1 MGGAM
6 LQLALYGSQDVL
18 LTGNPQVTFF
28 RVQYKRYSLY
38 ASEAISQTFQGVA
51 DMGRKCVCP
60 ITKQGDLVTS
70 AWLQVTLPDLK
81 LFQYGTPQEATS
93 TVPGILSARF
103 ASSTTAVIKVI
114 PPTDGLSDRYIVTV
128 TRDDAVETEF
138 EGASGS
144 TSITVTGLST
154 ARTYSVVA
162 RRVRS
167 NNTEGSNSASM
178 DVITLRWCNNVGHA
192 LIRSVELSI
201 GGSLIDRHVGEYLD
215 IMSELTLPEEKR
227 AGFETMIGKYPSY
240 DLYDNSFDGPKTLY
254 IPLQFAFNRSPGLA
268 IPLISLAFHDVV
280 LNFDFRDYTELIK
293 SNVAISS
300 LTNER
305 GALPAADISLWS
317 TFIFLDVEE
326 RRRYSTQP
334 HEQLI
339 EQVQFLGDAP
349 IIIDADEPTSTRK
362 INLNFSH
369 PIKEIV
375 WVYNPAKS
383 YNLGLSP
390 SQYASQGNDYFNYG
404 LISPYASEDPIST
417 AYIQINGHQRFS
429 TRPGSYFRLC
439 VPYMHHTRIPT
450 KNVYSYSFSLQPE
463 DLHQPSGS
471 LNYSRVDT
479 SQLITTL
486 NSNMTTSAYNGRIR
500 VFATNFQVLRIAS
513 GMAGLAFAAS

>member
-18 LTGNPQVTFF
+18 LTGSPQVTFF
-28 RVQYKRYSLY
+28 RTIYKRFSLF

-51 DMGRKCVCP
+51 DLGRKCVCP
-60 ITKQGDLVTS
+60 LTRQGDLVTTV
-70 AWLQVTLPDLK
+70 WLQVTLPDLS
-81 LFQYGTPQEATS
+81 LYQYGTPQTASS
-93 TVPGILSARF
+93 TVPGILSARYT
-103 ASSTTAVIKVI
+103 SSTTATIKVI
-114 PPTDGLSDRYIVTV
+114 PPTDGNSDHYIATVVKDGSVTN
-128 TRDDAVETEF
+128 TFT
-138 EGASGS
+138 GGSGS
-144 TSITVTGLST
+144 TSIAVTGLNT
-154 ARTYSVVA
+154 AHDYTVTVK
-162 RRVRS
+162 RVTS
-167 NNTEGSNSASM
+167 GGSQGTASDAM
-178 DVITLRWCNNVGHA
+178 DIISLRWCNNVGHA
-192 LIRSVELSI
+192 LINSVELSI
-201 GGSLIDRHVGEYLD
+201 GGSLIDRHLGEYMD
-215 IMSELTLPEEKR
+215 ITSELTIPEEKR
-227 AGFETMIGKYPSY
+227 AGFETMIGKYGAY
-240 DLYDNSFDGPKTLY
+240 DLYDNSFSGPRTLY

-280 LNFDFRDYTELIK
+280 LNFNFREYTELIK
-293 SNVAISS
+293 STVPISS

-305 GALPAADISLWS
+305 GGLPSADISLWA
-317 TFIFLDVEE
+317 TFIFLDVDE

-334 HEQLI
+334 HEQLL

-349 IIIDADEPTSTRK
+349 ILIDAEEPNSTRK

-369 PIKEIV
+369 PVKEII

-383 YNLGLSP
+383 YNHGISP
-390 SQYASQGNDYFNYG
+390 SQYPVQGNDYFNYG
-404 LISPYASEDPIST
+404 LISPNDTEDPIAT
-417 AYIQINGHQRFS
+417 AYIQVNGHQRFS

-450 KNVYSYSFSLQPE
+450 KNVYSYSFSLNPE

-471 LNYSRVDT
+471 INYSRVDT

-486 NSNMTTSAYNGRIR
+486 NDNMTSSAYNGRIR

>member
-1 MGGAM
+1 M
-6 LQLALYGSQDVL
+6 LQLALYGSQDIL
-18 LTGNPQVTFF
+18 LTGSPQVTFF
-28 RVQYKRYSLY
+28 RTQYKRYSLY
-38 ASEAISQTFQGVA
+38 ASEAISQTFQGIA

-60 ITKQGDLVTS
+60 ITRQGDLVTS
-70 AWLQVTLPDLK
+70 VWLQVTLPDLS
-81 LFQYGTPQEATS
+81 LYQYGTPQTPTT
-93 TVPGILSARF
+93 TVPAILSARF
-103 ASSTTAVIKVI
+103 TSSTTATIKVI
-114 PPTDGLSDRYIVTV
+114 PPTDGLSDRYIASV
-128 TRDDAVETEF
+128 TRDGSVTTEF
-138 EGASGS
+138 QGVSGS
-144 TSITVTGLST
+144 TSVSVTGLN
-154 ARTYSVVA
+154 VA
-162 RRVRS
+162 HDYTVTVRRVKV
-167 NNTEGSNSASM
+167 NAAEGGESSSM
-178 DVITLRWCNNVGHA
+178 DIVSLRWCNNVGHA

-215 IMSELTLPEEKR
+215 IMSELSLPEEKR

-240 DLYDNSFDGPKTLY
+240 DLYDNSFGGPKTLY

-268 IPLISLAFHDVV
+268 IPLISLAYHDVV

-305 GALPAADISLWS
+305 GTTPTADISLWS

-349 IIIDADEPTSTRK
+349 IIIDADEPNSTRK

-369 PIKEIV
+369 PVKEII

-383 YNLGLSP
+383 YNLGISP
-390 SQYASQGNDYFNYG
+390 SEYASQGNDYFNCS
-404 LISPYASEDPIST
+404 LVSPHDDEDPIST
-417 AYIQINGHQRFS
+417 AYIQVNGHQRFS

-450 KNVYSYSFSLQPE
+450 KNIYSYSFSLSPE

-479 SQLITTL
+479 SQLIATL
-486 NSNMTTSAYNGRIR
+486 NDNMTSNTYNGRIR
-500 VFATNFQVLRIAS
+500 VFGTNFQVLRYSS

>member
-1 MGGAM
+1 M
-6 LQLALYGSQDVL
+6 LQLALYGSQDIL
-18 LTGNPQVTFF
+18 LTGSPQVTFF
-28 RVQYKRYSLY
+28 RTIYKRFSLF

-60 ITKQGDLVTS
+60 LTRQGDLVTTV
-70 AWLQVTLPDLK
+70 WLQVTLPDLS
-81 LFQYGTPQEATS
+81 LYQYGTPQTATS
-93 TVPGILSARF
+93 TVPAILSARF
-103 ASSTTAVIKVI
+103 TSSTTALIKII
-114 PPTDGLSDRYIVTV
+114 PSTDGLSDRYIATVIRDNAVTN
-128 TRDDAVETEF
+128 TFQGT
-138 EGASGS
+138 SGS
-144 TSITVTGLST
+144 TSIAVTGLNTSHSYT
-154 ARTYSVVA
+154 VTV
-162 RRVRS
+162 RRVTS
-167 NNTEGSNSASM
+167 GGAEGAESESM
-178 DVITLRWCNNVGHA
+178 DISTVRWCNNVGHA

-201 GGSLIDRHVGEYLD
+201 GGSLIDRHVGEYMD
-215 IMSELTLPEEKR
+215 ILSELTMPEEKK

-240 DLYDNSFDGPKTLY
+240 DVYDNSFSGPRTLY

-280 LNFDFRDYTELIK
+280 LNFDFREYTELIK

-305 GALPAADISLWS
+305 GALPSADISLWS
-317 TFIFLDVEE
+317 TFIFLDVDE

-349 IIIDADEPTSTRK
+349 IIIDADEPNSTRK

-369 PIKEIV
+369 PVKEIV

-383 YNLGLSP
+383 YNLGISP
-390 SQYASQGNDYFNYG
+390 SQYAAQGNDYFNYG
-404 LISPYASEDPIST
+404 LISPYADEDPIST
-417 AYIQINGHQRFS
+417 AYIQVNGHQRFS

-450 KNVYSYSFSLQPE
+450 KNIYSYSFALQPE

-471 LNYSRVDT
+471 INYSRVDT

-486 NSNMTTSAYNGRIR
+486 NENMTSSAYNGRIR